1 MDRSQIALTWTHDP
15 ADIAAVVRE
24 HGSSLDLTELIG
36 DYKHLRDGVR
46 ALAEDQSKSDDME
59 ELYLLLATID
69 EFRNGLMDASSAANR
84 RLHHLEIAKR
94 HNSLSTGGATS

>member
-36 DYKHLRDGVR
+36 DYKHLRDGLR
-46 ALAEDQSKSDDME
+46 ALSGDMSKSDDME
-59 ELYLLLATID
+59 DLYLLLATVD
-69 EFRNGLMDASSAANR
+69 EFRHGLMDASSEANR
-84 RLHHLEIAKR
+84 RLHDLEIDKR
-94 HNSLSTGGATS
+94 HNSLSTGGPTS